1 MAGTGYSAPRIALMT
16 GGAPATHA
24 MSATKRENGMDAPFV
39 YVVRFWV
46 HPDSSAKIFD
56 WLDNKHGAE
65 VVAQPGFRWLRRVK
79 LEGKADDGWDAYMMI
94 YGLESREALM
104 RYFESPAPK
113 QYAQER
119 KPFEHHLRTDRAWG
133 EIDSRIG

>member
-1 MAGTGYSAPRIALMT
+1 
-16 GGAPATHA
+16 
-24 MSATKRENGMDAPFV
+24 MDAPFV
-39 YVVRFWV
+39 YVVKFWV
-46 HPDSSAKIFD
+46 HPDGAPAIIH
-56 WLDNKHGAE
+56 WLDKKHSAE

-79 LEGKADDGWDAYMMI
+79 FDEKAADGWEAYMMI

-104 RYFESPAPK
+104 RYFDSPAPK

-133 EIDSRIG
+133 EVDFRIG

>member
-1 MAGTGYSAPRIALMT
+1 
-16 GGAPATHA
+16 
-24 MSATKRENGMDAPFV
+24 MDAPFV
-39 YVVRFWV
+39 YVVKFWV
-46 HPDSSAKIFD
+46 HPYGAGTIMH
-56 WLDNKHGAE
+56 WLDSKHSAE

-79 LEGKADDGWDAYMMI
+79 LDEKAADGWDAYMMI
-94 YGLESREALM
+94 YGLESRDALM

-133 EIDSRIG
+133 EIDFRIG

>member
-1 MAGTGYSAPRIALMT
+1 
-16 GGAPATHA
+16 
-24 MSATKRENGMDAPFV
+24 
-39 YVVRFWV
+39 
-46 HPDSSAKIFD
+46 
-56 WLDNKHGAE
+56 
-65 VVAQPGFRWLRRVK
+65 
-79 LEGKADDGWDAYMMI
+79 MMV

-133 EIDSRIG
+133 EIDFRIG